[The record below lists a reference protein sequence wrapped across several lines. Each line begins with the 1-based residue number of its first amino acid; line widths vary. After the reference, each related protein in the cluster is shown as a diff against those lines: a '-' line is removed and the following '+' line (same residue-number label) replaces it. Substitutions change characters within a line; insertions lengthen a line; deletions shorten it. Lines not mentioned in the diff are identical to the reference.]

1 MQAAV
6 RSGKAKK
13 VLVSGSGSKHTSKD
27 LFWEASLFIVGQG
40 LVHKQVL
47 RDIVERIVQR
57 EVNRCLFQVERNE

>member
-27 LFWEASLFIVGQG
+27 LFWEACSLSDRVWFI
-40 LVHKQVL
+40 
-47 RDIVERIVQR
+47 
-57 EVNRCLFQVERNE
+57 NRCYVT